1 MSFAKTVK
9 EEMTS
14 IPVNQSEMLAEIS
27 AFFQLS
33 CEIEEQN
40 LKPVIT
46 YKSKNA
52 TVAIR
57 FLKLLRSL
65 YPSSVK
71 LNIKDEKVLQ
81 YRKSINI
88 KILSPIEEI
97 ISEHGLGQIEDNR
110 ELLVRTP
117 ETKQAYLRAAFLISG
132 SINDP
137 NTSNYHL
144 EIYARNSSDILFIQT
159 LMNYF
164 NLNAKIIKRRSGFI
178 AYVKDSEQI
187 ANFLILTKAQN
198 SLFKFEDARIQ
209 RDFNNS
215 INRIINMEVA
225 NEQKVMESSARQLDD
240 IKYIQKHLT
249 LNVLN
254 PKLKEAA
261 ILRLENP
268 TLSLSELEEAYL
280 EKYNKKISRSGL
292 NHRFIKIREI
302 RLEDEERG

>member
-9 EEMTS
+9 EEMTT

-27 AFFQLS
+27 AFFHLS
-33 CEIEEQN
+33 CELSEIDNNQ
-40 LKPVIT
+40 IIIYT
-46 YKSKNA
+46 SKNA
-52 TVAIR
+52 TVTIR

-71 LNIKDEKVLQ
+71 LDIKDEKVLTH
-81 YRKSINI
+81 RKSIKI
-88 KILSPIEEI
+88 KILSPVEQI
-97 ISEHGLGQIEDNR
+97 ISEHGINQKEDNK
-110 ELLVRTP
+110 ELLLRTP
-117 ETKQAYLRAAFLISG
+117 ETKQAFLRAAFLIGG
-132 SINDP
+132 SVNDP
-137 NTSNYHL
+137 ITSNYHL
-144 EIYARNSSDILFIQT
+144 EIFAKDASNILFIQS

-164 NLNAKIIKRRSGFI
+164 NLNAKIIKRRSGYI
-178 AYVKDSEQI
+178 AYLKDSEQI
-187 ANFLILTKAQN
+187 SNFLILTKAQN
-198 SLFKFEDARIQ
+198 SLFKFEDVRIQ

-225 NEQKVMESSARQLDD
+225 NEQKVIESASRQVDD

-249 LNVLN
+249 LESLN

-268 TLSLSELEEAYL
+268 ELSLTELQEAYFD
-280 EKYNKKISRSGL
+280 KHNKKISRSGL
-292 NHRFIKIREI
+292 NHRFIKIKEI

>member
-1 MSFAKTVK
+1 LSFAKTVK
-9 EEMTS
+9 KEMTS

-27 AFFQLS
+27 AFFHLS
-33 CEIEEQN
+33 CEIDEESE
-40 LKPVIT
+40 PPSIT

-71 LNIKDEKVLQ
+71 LDIKDEKVLQ
-81 YRKSINI
+81 YRKSINL
-88 KILSPIEEI
+88 KILSPIKEI
-97 ISEHGLGQIEDNR
+97 ISEHGIDQKEDNR
-110 ELLVRTP
+110 ELLVNTP

-137 NTSNYHL
+137 STSNYHL
-144 EIYARNSSDILFIQT
+144 EIYAKDPNDILFIQS

-164 NLNAKIIKRRSGFI
+164 NLNAKIIKRRNGFI
-178 AYVKDSEQI
+178 AYLKDSEQI
-187 ANFLILTKAQN
+187 SNFLILTKAQN
-198 SLFKFEDARIQ
+198 SLFKFEDVRIQ

-225 NEQKVMESSARQLDD
+225 NEQKVIASSERQLDD
-240 IKYIQKHLT
+240 IRYIQKHLT

-254 PKLKEAA
+254 DKLKEAA

-268 TLSLSELEEAYL
+268 TLSLSELETAYL

>member
-117 ETKQAYLRAAFLISG
+117 ETKQAYLRAAFLIGG

-187 ANFLILTKAQN
+187 ANFLILTKA
-198 SLFKFEDARIQ
+198 
-209 RDFNNS
+209 
-215 INRIINMEVA
+215 
-225 NEQKVMESSARQLDD
+225 SARQLDD